1 MPLTEKERHDNH
13 YFRYNIEMDIKKDR
27 IVTSASFDE
36 IKSKLDP
43 EFGYLIL
50 RSNSEALEDIHFG
63 EIENRIACFRQ
74 GIIEETTYYDEATGE
89 AFLTIKLSAD
99 VRDGCIQEFS
109 TLNLPKGVTIYIFSN
124 SQLSKN
130 LGQRSDVR

>member
-1 MPLTEKERHDNH
+1 MIDR
-13 YFRYNIEMDIKKDR
+13 FREVELMGVQMDVKQDR
-27 IVTSASFDE
+27 IVTPASFDE
-36 IKSKLDP
+36 IKGELDP

-50 RSNSEALEDIHFG
+50 RSNSEKLEDIHFG

-74 GIIEETTYYDEATGE
+74 GIIEEKTYYDEAAGE
-89 AFLTIKLSAD
+89 AFLAIKLSAD

-124 SQLSKN
+124 SQLSED
-130 LGQRSDVR
+130 GRQRSDF

>member
-1 MPLTEKERHDNH
+1 MDVR
-13 YFRYNIEMDIKKDR
+13 MDIRKGR
-27 IVTSASFDE
+27 IATPASFDE

-43 EFGYLIL
+43 KFGYLIFK
-50 RSNSEALEDIHFG
+50 SNSEELEDIHFG
-63 EIENRIACFRQ
+63 DIENRIACFRQ

-124 SQLSKN
+124 SQLSKD
-130 LGQRSDVR
+130 LGQRSDIR